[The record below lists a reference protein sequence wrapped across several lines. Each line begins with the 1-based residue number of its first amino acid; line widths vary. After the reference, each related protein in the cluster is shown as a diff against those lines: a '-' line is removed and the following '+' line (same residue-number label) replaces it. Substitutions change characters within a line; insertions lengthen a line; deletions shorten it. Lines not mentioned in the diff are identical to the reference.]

1 MRNIMYQAIV
11 IGSSAGGL
19 NAVKTVI
26 TGLPQEFQTPILI
39 VQHLSPHSD
48 NFMAR
53 YLNQLTHLQVKEA
66 DEKEPI
72 RPWHVYIAPP
82 NFHLLVEED
91 YSLSLSVD
99 EKVNY
104 ARPSIDVL
112 FETAAVAY
120 GPRLIGLLLT
130 GANNDGTKGF
140 SHIKA
145 AGGTTIA
152 QDPATAESPIMPAS
166 AIASGKVDHTV
177 PLNEIAKFLVKICAK
192 P

>member
-1 MRNIMYQAIV
+1 MYQAIV

-19 NAVKTVI
+19 HAVKTVI
-26 TGLPQEFQTPILI
+26 TGLPQTFQTPILI

-66 DEKEPI
+66 DEKEPV
-72 RPWHVYIAPP
+72 RPGHVYIAPP

-91 YSLSLSVD
+91 YSLSLSVE

-112 FETAAVAY
+112 FETAAMAY

-130 GANNDGTKGF
+130 GANNDGARGIE
-140 SHIKA
+140 SIKA

-152 QDPATAESPIMPAS
+152 QDPKTAESPIMPLA
-166 AIASGKVDHTV
+166 AIATGKVDHTV
-177 PLNEIAKFLVKICAK
+177 PLEELADFLTKICVK